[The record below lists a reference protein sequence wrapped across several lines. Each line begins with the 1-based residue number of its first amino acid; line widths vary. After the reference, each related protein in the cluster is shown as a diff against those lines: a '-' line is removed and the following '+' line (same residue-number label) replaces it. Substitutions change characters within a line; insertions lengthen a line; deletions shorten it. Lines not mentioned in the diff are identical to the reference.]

1 MYWENIYYY
10 NVGMLNFKINDL
22 NLSLGDLV
30 IWRLSIVLWKN
41 KFNDYFVFLKMF
53 NMEDICF
60 EIDIKR
66 LLISLFSV

>member
-30 IWRLSIVLWKN
+30 IWRLSIVLWKK
-41 KFNDYFVFLKMF
+41 KFNDYLVFLK
-53 NMEDICF
+53 N
-60 EIDIKR
+60 
-66 LLISLFSV
+66 V